1 MATMRLDFVSQDH
14 LVFSGDVSEV
24 LAVGGEGQLGI
35 LPHHAPLMTVLAP
48 GEIVVRRPGQEELY
62 FAVTGGWMEVRPDK
76 VTILAR
82 TAERSDEIDL
92 QRAEAARTRA
102 ESLLSEGLPHEER
115 PGLELALRR
124 SQIRLKVAQ
133 RRSGWRP
140 SGTGGLSGPSV
151 EQDQE
156 GK

>member
-1 MATMRLDFVSQDH
+1 MSTIRLDFVSQDH
-14 LVFSGDVSEV
+14 MVFTGDVSEV
-24 LAVGGEGQLGI
+24 LAPGGEGQMGI

-48 GEIVVRRPGQEELY
+48 GEVVVRQSGREDQY
-62 FAVTGGWMEVRPDK
+62 FAVSGGWMEVRPDK

-102 ESLLSEGLPHEER
+102 EQLLTEGLPHEER
-115 PGLELALRR
+115 PGLEMALRR
-124 SQIRLKVAQ
+124 SQIRLKVARKQ
-133 RRSGWRP
+133 TRRPGGSSGVE
-140 SGTGGLSGPSV
+140 GLGGGLGG
-151 EQDQE
+151 D